1 MGDVKQLDR
10 QAPRGDTGQRYSPVD
25 KPSGSSSMPKVPDD
39 ITLGELCKKAAQSLT
54 KAGLQHRIDIYRDV
68 EVDDPAVRLMLG
80 RAHKVRVR
88 IKITAASLL
97 FENTADNPPAPAP
110 EPGKGE
116 PQQLAEV
123 VPITIAKLNGG

>member
-10 QAPRGDTGQRYSPVD
+10 QAPRTDAGQRYSRAD
-25 KPSGSSSMPKVPDD
+25 RPSGSSSMPKVPDD

-80 RAHKVRVR
+80 RAHKVRIR

-110 EPGKGE
+110 EPNKSE
-116 PQQLAEV
+116 PQLAEV
-123 VPITIAKLNGG
+123 VPITVAKLNGG

>member
-1 MGDVKQLDR
+1 
-10 QAPRGDTGQRYSPVD
+10 
-25 KPSGSSSMPKVPDD
+25 MPKVPDD

-80 RAHKVRVR
+80 RAHKVRIR

-97 FENTADNPPAPAP
+97 FENTADNPPERPSPTRASRSSPRWCRSRSPSSTAVEHCRPAQP
-110 EPGKGE
+110 GAAEVSSKRCTASGRGKGATA
-116 PQQLAEV
+116 P
-123 VPITIAKLNGG
+123 

>member
-1 MGDVKQLDR
+1 MGDVKPLDR
-10 QAPRGDTGQRYSPVD
+10 QAPRTDAAQRYSRTD
-25 KPSGSSSMPKVPDD
+25 RPSGSSSMPKVPDD

-80 RAHKVRVR
+80 RAHKVRIR

-110 EPGKGE
+110 EPQKSE
-116 PQQLAEV
+116 PQLAEV
-123 VPITIAKLNGG
+123 VPITIAKLGG

>member
-1 MGDVKQLDR
+1 
-10 QAPRGDTGQRYSPVD
+10 
-25 KPSGSSSMPKVPDD
+25 MPKVPDD

-80 RAHKVRVR
+80 RAHKVRIR

-97 FENTADNPPAPAP
+97 FENTADNPLAPAP
-110 EPGKGE
+110 EPNKSE
-116 PQQLAEV
+116 PQLAEV
-123 VPITIAKLNGG
+123 VPITVAKLNGG

>member
-1 MGDVKQLDR
+1 MGEIKRLDIPKTC
-10 QAPRGDTGQRYSPVD
+10 ADAAQRYS
-25 KPSGSSSMPKVPDD
+25 SGQRTTGSASMPKVPDE
-39 ITLGELCKKAAQSLT
+39 ITLGDLCKKAAQSLT

-97 FENTADNPPAPAP
+97 FDNTADNPPAP
-110 EPGKGE
+110 EPGKGD
-116 PQQLAEV
+116 QQLAEV
-123 VPITIAKLNGG
+123 VPITVAKLNGG

>member
-1 MGDVKQLDR
+1 MGEVKQLDG
-10 QAPRGDTGQRYSPVD
+10 QAPRTDAGQRYSRVD
-25 KPSGSSSMPKVPDD
+25 RPSGSSSMPKVPDD

-80 RAHKVRVR
+80 RAHKVRIR

-97 FENTADNPPAPAP
+97 FENTADNPPAP
-110 EPGKGE
+110 EPAKSE
-116 PQQLAEV
+116 PQLAEV
-123 VPITIAKLNGG
+123 VPITVAKLNGG

>member
-1 MGDVKQLDR
+1 
-10 QAPRGDTGQRYSPVD
+10 
-25 KPSGSSSMPKVPDD
+25 MPKVPDD

-80 RAHKVRVR
+80 RAHKVRIR

-110 EPGKGE
+110 EPNKSE
-116 PQQLAEV
+116 PQLAEV
-123 VPITIAKLNGG
+123 VPITVAKLNGG

>member
-1 MGDVKQLDR
+1 
-10 QAPRGDTGQRYSPVD
+10 
-25 KPSGSSSMPKVPDD
+25 MPKVPDD

-110 EPGKGE
+110 EPEKGQ

-123 VPITIAKLNGG
+123 VPITVAKLNGG

>member
-1 MGDVKQLDR
+1 MGEIKRLETPQTRVDG
-10 QAPRGDTGQRYSPVD
+10 PQRYS
-25 KPSGSSSMPKVPDD
+25 SGQRTTGSASMPKVPDE

-97 FENTADNPPAPAP
+97 FDNTADDPPTPD
-110 EPGKGE
+110 PGKSD
-116 PQQLAEV
+116 QQLAEV
-123 VPITIAKLNGG
+123 VPITVAKLNGG

>member
-1 MGDVKQLDR
+1 
-10 QAPRGDTGQRYSPVD
+10 
-25 KPSGSSSMPKVPDD
+25 MPKVPDE

-80 RAHKVRVR
+80 RAHKLRVR

-110 EPGKGE
+110 EPETARSE
-116 PQQLAEV
+116 PQLAEV

>member
-10 QAPRGDTGQRYSPVD
+10 QSARSDSPQRYSPVD

-80 RAHKVRVR
+80 RAHKVRIR

-97 FENTADNPPAPAP
+97 FENTADNPPAPAS
-110 EPGKGE
+110 EAEKGE

-123 VPITIAKLNGG
+123 VPITVAKLNGG